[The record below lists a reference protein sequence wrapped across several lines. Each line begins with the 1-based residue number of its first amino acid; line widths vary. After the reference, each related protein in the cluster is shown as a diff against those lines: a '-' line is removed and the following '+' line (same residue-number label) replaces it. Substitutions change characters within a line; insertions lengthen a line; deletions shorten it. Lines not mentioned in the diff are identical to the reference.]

1 MQLVF
6 QLSFSRLLFNELPS
20 NLQFLSWTTFKTLRV
35 MEDKVTS
42 RICNM
47 MLNMMQA
54 SLWSSLHVNGCI
66 HTSLSGS
73 PQLMASNESQTVQAD
88 YLQET
93 QQSNEAQTHWTDL
106 PSLSYMMGFTPF
118 ATPQTFS
125 RTVVLPA
132 LALPMTRMRKCG
144 HR

>member
-6 QLSFSRLLFNELPS
+6 QLSFCRLLFNELPS
-20 NLQFLSWTTFKTLRV
+20 NLQFLSGPRFKTLRV

-42 RICNM
+42 RVCNL
-47 MLNMMQA
+47 MLNIMQA
-54 SLWSSLHVNGCI
+54 SLFSLHVNRYI
-66 HTSLSGS
+66 HTLLSDS
-73 PQLMASNESQTVQAD
+73 PQVMVSNDLQSVQAD

-93 QQSNEAQTHWTDL
+93 QQSKEAQNSDHFL
-106 PSLSYMMGFTPF
+106 PSLPYMIGFISF

-125 RTVVLPA
+125 RMVVLPA
-132 LALPMTRMRKCG
+132 LALPMMRMRKCG

>member
-1 MQLVF
+1 
-6 QLSFSRLLFNELPS
+6 
-20 NLQFLSWTTFKTLRV
+20 

-106 PSLSYMMGFTPF
+106 PSSSYIMGFAPF

-125 RTVVLPA
+125 MMVVLPA